1 MNSLSFQMEGYYRAL
16 MQYQLLKAQQTKEQQ
31 LPKSTKSKN
40 AETTI

>member
-1 MNSLSFQMEGYYRAL
+1 MNSLLLQMEGYYRAL
-16 MQYQLLKAQQTKEQQ
+16 MQYQLLKAQQTKEQ